1 MKKKGLL
8 ICALMVGVSV
18 VAQDTELL
26 DKQFTITTGLTSTS
40 FNNENIDNDKYKIV
54 DKNNGFNLGISY
66 SKFFKDLIGVSIGLN
81 YSSYS
86 QKIYQKGTF
95 EKFNQKDID
104 GEAYDL
110 LILADITESYS
121 VTL

>member
-54 DKNNGFNLGISY
+54 DKNNGFNL
-66 SKFFKDLIGVSIGLN
+66 N
-81 YSSYS
+81 
-86 QKIYQKGTF
+86 
-95 EKFNQKDID
+95 
-104 GEAYDL
+104 
-110 LILADITESYS
+110 
-121 VTL
+121 